1 MMQGIKTQAEVMQP
15 QETLKR
21 AWASVTPLDR
31 ITFLWAFFGGLVI
44 HLYRLTNFSMIP
56 ETPYFFYDQDNRAD
70 HGRWFLHHIT
80 DWTGWLDLQWLN
92 GVIAIAYLAV
102 ACVVIVRLLKIK
114 SPVTG
119 AFAAILFMANPATV
133 AMLHFTFLADG
144 YAFAV
149 LLGCLSVLSVQV
161 LFERGLRATTVG
173 VVIGAIL
180 LCLSLAIYQS
190 NLSLTAFLCIAI
202 LIRAFLECDP
212 KVWKRTAALLAM
224 GAGGTLLYLG
234 SVKLINVPMT
244 DHAALN
250 TMGEIDLAGSVE
262 MLKWLYLDGSH
273 PYMDLLT
280 YPTAL
285 GWQLLGWLGLA
296 LFAGLILMLI
306 VHTQLWKRP
315 LDLVVVCVMM
325 AAIPAAWWLINLLQP
340 NAGVQNPLQAN
351 SSALTWPV
359 LLAFGEYA
367 AARLREAK
375 RPAMPRAAQ
384 LAQWASWVCCA
395 LLAFHFAIFDNQFYT
410 LTRLTYEKDQA
421 LYNRVLSRMEEQPEY
436 QFGMPLLIEGAPEQ
450 AGKTTDFAEFS
461 AKISTYMLL
470 LQPRSNLYGDGQRMF
485 MNSFLNADFRLTDE
499 ETKEQILA
507 SEEFAEMP
515 LWPAEGSIRVID
527 GVMVMKC
534 REAS

>member
-1 MMQGIKTQAEVMQP
+1 MQGIKTQAEVMQP

-21 AWASVTPLDR
+21 AWASIAPLDKT
-31 ITFLWAFFGGLVI
+31 TFLWAFFGGLLI
-44 HLYRLTNFSMIP
+44 HMYRLTNFAMIP
-56 ETPYFFYDQDNRAD
+56 ESPYFFYDQNDRAD
-70 HGRWFLHHIT
+70 HGRWLLHYIT

-92 GVIAIAYLAV
+92 GVMTILYLSL
-102 ACVVIVRLLKIK
+102 ACVLVVRLLKIK
-114 SPVTG
+114 SPAVG
-119 AFAAILFMANPATV
+119 AFTGLLFMANPATAALV
-133 AMLHFTFLADG
+133 HFTYLADG
-144 YAFAV
+144 FAFAV
-149 LLGCLSVLSVQV
+149 LLGTLAVFCVEKLANRGGRMTVL
-161 LFERGLRATTVG
+161 
-173 VVIGAIL
+173 GAALGAVL

-190 NLSLTAFLCIAI
+190 NLSLAAFLCIAI
-202 LIRAFLECDP
+202 LARAIFEHDSKL
-212 KVWKRTAALLAM
+212 WQRAGAM
-224 GAGGTLLYLG
+224 LTMGVGGTLLYLA
-234 SVKLINVPMT
+234 SVKLIDVPMT

-250 TMGEIDLAGSVE
+250 TMGSIDLAGSVE
-262 MLKWLYLDGSH
+262 MLKWLYLDSSH

-280 YPTAL
+280 YPTTA
-285 GWQLLGWLGLA
+285 GWQLLGWLGLL
-296 LFAGLILMLI
+296 LFAGLVFLLV
-306 VHTQLWKRP
+306 VHTRLWKRP
-315 LDLVVVCVMM
+315 LELVVLCAMM

-351 SSALTWPV
+351 SSALMWPV

-395 LLAFHFAIFDNQFYT
+395 LLAFHFTVFDNQYYT

-450 AGKTTDFAEFS
+450 AENSTPLAEFS
-461 AKISTYMLL
+461 SKINKYMSQY
-470 LQPRSNLYGDGQRMF
+470 QPRSNLYSDGQRLF
-485 MNSFLNADFRLTDE
+485 LNQFLNADFQSVDR
-499 ETKEQILA
+499 ETSERILN

>member
-1 MMQGIKTQAEVMQP
+1 MRGINAQP

-21 AWASVTPLDR
+21 AWETVTPLDR
-31 ITFLWAFFGGLVI
+31 ITFLWAFFGGLLI
-44 HLYRLTNFSMIP
+44 HMYRLTNFSMIP

-92 GVIAIAYLAV
+92 GVIAIVYLAI

-119 AFAAILFMANPATV
+119 AFAAILFMANPAT
-133 AMLHFTFLADG
+133 AATLHFTFLADG

-149 LLGCLSVLSVQV
+149 LLGALAVFSVEKLADRGGRMTV
-161 LFERGLRATTVG
+161 LGAGL
-173 VVIGAIL
+173 GAVL

-190 NLSLTAFLCIAI
+190 NLSMAAFLCIAI
-202 LIRAFLECDP
+202 LARAVFEHDP
-212 KVWKRTAALLAM
+212 RLWQRAGAM
-224 GAGGTLLYLG
+224 LTMGVVGTLLYLG
-234 SVKLINVPMT
+234 SVKLIDVPMT

-262 MLKWLYLDGSH
+262 MLKWLYLDSTH
-273 PYMDLLT
+273 PYMNLLT
-280 YPTAL
+280 YPTAF
-285 GWQLLGWLGLA
+285 GWQLLGWLGLV
-296 LFAGLILMLI
+296 LFAGLVVLLV
-306 VHTQLWKRP
+306 VHARLWKRP
-315 LDLVVVCVMM
+315 LELAVLCVMM

-340 NAGVQNPLQAN
+340 NAGEQNPLQAN
-351 SSALTWPV
+351 SSALMWPV
-359 LLAFGEYA
+359 LLAFAEYA
-367 AARLREAK
+367 AAQLREAK
-375 RPAMPRAAQ
+375 RPTMFRAAH

-395 LLAFHFAIFDNQFYT
+395 LLAFHFAVFDNQFYT

-421 LYNRVLSRMEEQPEY
+421 LYNRVLGRMEEQPEY
-436 QFGMPLLIEGAPEQ
+436 EFGMPLLIEGIPEQ

-470 LQPRSNLYGDGQRMF
+470 LQPRSNLYSDGQRLF
-485 MNSFLNADFRLTDE
+485 LNHFLNADFVEVDE
-499 ETKEQILA
+499 ATKERILN
-507 SEEFAEMP
+507 SEEFAVMP
-515 LWPAEGSIRVID
+515 VWPAEGSIRVID

-534 REAS
+534 RQAS